1 MAQAYRKNKI
11 GRLSG
16 RGLLRSVR
24 EVAVIGLALVSLFV
38 ALALFTYHPADPGW
52 SQSVSGD
59 EVRNG
64 GGIVGAYIADVLL
77 SVFGWFGYLFPVVFA
92 FDGWRIFRTE
102 RDETLLG
109 RFLPAVR
116 ALGFAL
122 LFAGGC
128 ALAGLRLGDGAQLP
142 EQISGAGGILGAAQS
157 EFLLQ
162 AFGYPGS
169 VLLGL
174 AIFLIG
180 VTLYTGLSW
189 LWLLENTGRMT
200 LRLGAAGAAI
210 LDFSRRAIARK
221 REKKE
226 RETPLVQEREA
237 SAAERPPRI
246 DPASIDSLESAEPAG
261 AKRREPAMF
270 SPSAAPASAPE
281 APALSPETPE
291 SPSEAPASPSEA
303 PASLSEAPE
312 SPPEAPE
319 SPSAAPEPPPEIPE
333 PEPEAPALPSLSL
346 LDPPKPAA
354 GNYSPEALE
363 AMSRQV
369 EAKLMEFNI
378 EVKVV
383 AVNPGPVITRLELE
397 LAPGV
402 KGKQVSNLAV
412 DLARSLSVVSVRV
425 VDVIPGKS
433 VIGIEIPNEFRERVS
448 LGELLSSEAYEKMH
462 VSTALALGK
471 DISGQP
477 VVTDLSKMPHLL
489 MAGTTG
495 SGKSV
500 AINAIIMSLLYK
512 STARDIRLIMIDP
525 KIVELSA
532 YEGIPHLLAP
542 VVTDMKEAANAL
554 RWCLAEME
562 RRYRLM
568 AALGVKNLRSYNEK
582 VERAAAAGQPLLDPL
597 RQPSGAA
604 EAAPAPTLDKL
615 PAIVIIIDEL
625 ADLMMSVRK
634 PVEELIAR
642 LAQKARAA
650 NIHLILAT
658 QRPSVDVITGLIK
671 ANIPGRVAFRVSS
684 QYDSKTILDQGG
696 AESLLGQGDML
707 FLPPGASALERVHGA
722 FVDEHE
728 VGKVVEDIKSRGEPE
743 YLDEVVRGVEPG
755 AAPDALGLG
764 SVDDDE
770 DDKADP
776 LYDEAARLVTE
787 TRKTSISY
795 LQRRLK
801 IGYNRA
807 ANLVE
812 EMESAGLIGPLEANG
827 NREVLAAPPPPVD

>member
-16 RGLLRSVR
+16 RGLLRNAR
-24 EVAVIGLALVSLFV
+24 EVAVIILALVALFT
-38 ALALFTYHPADPGW
+38 ALALFTYDPDDPGW
-52 SQSVSGD
+52 SQSVSRD

-77 SVFGWFGYLFPVVFA
+77 SVFGWFSYLFPVVFA
-92 FDGWRIFRTE
+92 FDGWRIFRSE
-102 RDETLLG
+102 RDETLLS

-116 ALGFAL
+116 VLGFAL

-128 ALAGLRLGDGAQLP
+128 ALAGLSLEDGAPLL
-142 EQISGAGGILGAAQS
+142 EQTSGAGAGGILGAALS

-169 VLLGL
+169 ALLGL

-189 LWLLENTGRMT
+189 LWLLENTGRAA
-200 LRLGAAGAAI
+200 LRIGAAGAAVI
-210 LDFSRRAIARK
+210 GLSGRAITRR
-221 REKKE
+221 REEQEQETPPEQEWEGVAERTPHIGPGMDPLESDEPVEAE
-226 RETPLVQEREA
+226 REEPALFSPPEEAPEPPPEALEPPSEVPGSPPEA
-237 SAAERPPRI
+237 SELL
-246 DPASIDSLESAEPAG
+246 SE
-261 AKRREPAMF
+261 
-270 SPSAAPASAPE
+270 APE
-281 APALSPETPE
+281 PPL
-291 SPSEAPASPSEA
+291 EAPASPSK
-303 PASLSEAPE
+303 APE
-312 SPPEAPE
+312 PQPEAPVL
-319 SPSAAPEPPPEIPE
+319 
-333 PEPEAPALPSLSL
+333 PALSL

-354 GNYSPEALE
+354 GNYSREALE

-402 KGKQVSNLAV
+402 KGKQINNLAV

-433 VIGIEIPNEFRERVS
+433 VIGLEIPNEFRERVS
-448 LGELLSSEAYEKMH
+448 LGELLSSEAYEKMQ

-568 AALGVKNLRSYNEK
+568 AALGVKNLRGYNDK
-582 VERAAAAGQPLLDPL
+582 VEEAAAAGRPLPDPL
-597 RQPSGAA
+597 RQPHGEA
-604 EAAPAPTLDKL
+604 EATPAPALDKL

-728 VGKVVEDIKSRGEPE
+728 VRKVVEDIKSRGEPE
-743 YLDEVVRGVEPG
+743 YLDEVIQGAEPG
-755 AAPDALGLG
+755 AAPVVPGLEP
-764 SVDDDE
+764 DDD
-770 DDKADP
+770 DKTDP
-776 LYDEAARLVTE
+776 LYDEAARIVTE
-787 TRKTSISY
+787 TRKTSISH

-812 EMESAGLIGPLEANG
+812 EMESAGLVGPLEANG
-827 NREVLAAPPPPVD
+827 NREILAGPPPPVD

>member
-16 RGLLRSVR
+16 RGLLRNAR
-24 EVAVIGLALVSLFV
+24 EVAVIILALVALFT
-38 ALALFTYHPADPGW
+38 ALALFTYDPDDPGW
-52 SQSVSGD
+52 SQSVSRD

-77 SVFGWFGYLFPVVFA
+77 SVFGWFSYLFPVVFA
-92 FDGWRIFRTE
+92 FDGWRIFRSE
-102 RDETLLG
+102 RDDTLLS

-116 ALGFAL
+116 VLGFAL

-128 ALAGLRLGDGAQLP
+128 ALAGLRLEDGAPLL
-142 EQISGAGGILGAAQS
+142 EQTSGAGAGGILGAALS

-189 LWLLENTGRMT
+189 LWLLENTGRAA
-200 LRLGAAGAAI
+200 LSIGAAGAAVI
-210 LDFSRRAIARK
+210 GLSGRAITRK
-221 REKKE
+221 REE
-226 RETPLVQEREA
+226 QETPPEQEWEGV
-237 SAAERPPRI
+237 AERTPHIGPGM
-246 DPASIDSLESAEPAG
+246 DPLESDEPVEAEQGEPAL
-261 AKRREPAMF
+261 F
-270 SPSAAPASAPE
+270 SPP
-281 APALSPETPE
+281 
-291 SPSEAPASPSEA
+291 EAPASPPEEA
-303 PASLSEAPE
+303 IEP
-312 SPPEAPE
+312 PPEAPE
-319 SPSAAPEPPPEIPE
+319 PLPEAPEPPLEAPEPPPA
-333 PEPEAPALPSLSL
+333 APVLPALSL

-354 GNYSPEALE
+354 GNYSREALE

-402 KGKQVSNLAV
+402 KGKQINNLAV

-433 VIGIEIPNEFRERVS
+433 VIGLEIPNEFRERVS
-448 LGELLSSEAYEKMH
+448 LGELLSSEAYEKMQ

-532 YEGIPHLLAP
+532 FEGIPHLLAP

-568 AALGVKNLRSYNEK
+568 AALGVKNLRGYNDK
-582 VERAAAAGQPLLDPL
+582 VEEAAAAGQPLPDPL
-597 RQPSGAA
+597 RSPPGAE
-604 EAAPAPTLDKL
+604 EATPAPALDKL

-728 VGKVVEDIKSRGEPE
+728 VRKVVDDIKSRGEPE
-743 YLDEVVRGVEPG
+743 YLDEVIKGAEPG
-755 AAPDALGLG
+755 AEPVVPGLEP
-764 SVDDDE
+764 DDD
-770 DDKADP
+770 DKTDP
-776 LYDEAARLVTE
+776 LYDEAARIVTE
-787 TRKTSISY
+787 TRKTSISH

-812 EMESAGLIGPLEANG
+812 EMESAGLVGPLEANG
-827 NREVLAAPPPPVD
+827 NREILAGPPPPVD

>member
-1 MAQAYRKNKI
+1 MAQAYRKNRI

-16 RGLLRSVR
+16 RGLLRSAR
-24 EVAVIGLALVSLFV
+24 EVAVIILALVALFT
-38 ALALFTYHPADPGW
+38 ALALFTYDPADPGW

-77 SVFGWFGYLFPVVFA
+77 SVFGWFSYLFPVVFA
-92 FDGWRIFRTE
+92 FDGWRIFRSE
-102 RDETLLG
+102 RDETLLS

-116 ALGFAL
+116 VLGFAL

-128 ALAGLRLGDGAQLP
+128 ALAGLRLEDGAPLP
-142 EQISGAGGILGAAQS
+142 EQISGVGGILGAALS

-189 LWLLENTGRMT
+189 LWLLENTGRAALSM
-200 LRLGAAGAAI
+200 GAAGAAI
-210 LDFSRRAIARK
+210 VGFSGRAITRK
-221 REKKE
+221 REE
-226 RETPLVQEREA
+226 QEQETPPEQEWEGV
-237 SAAERPPRI
+237 AERTPHIGPGM
-246 DPASIDSLESAEPAG
+246 DPLESDEPVEAEQGEPAL
-261 AKRREPAMF
+261 F
-270 SPSAAPASAPE
+270 SPPEE
-281 APALSPETPE
+281 APALPEEVPEPLSEASEPPPETPE
-291 SPSEAPASPSEA
+291 PPPEVPA
-303 PASLSEAPE
+303 

-319 SPSAAPEPPPEIPE
+319 PPP
-333 PEPEAPALPSLSL
+333 APVLPALSL

-354 GNYSPEALE
+354 GNYSREALE

-369 EAKLMEFNI
+369 EAKLREFNI

-402 KGKQVSNLAV
+402 KGKQINNLAV

-433 VIGIEIPNEFRERVS
+433 VIGLEIPNEFRERVS
-448 LGELLSSEAYEKMH
+448 LGELLSSEAYEKMR

-568 AALGVKNLRSYNEK
+568 AALGVKNLRGYNDK
-582 VERAAAAGQPLLDPL
+582 VEVAAAAGQPLPDPL
-597 RQPSGAA
+597 RQPHGEA
-604 EAAPAPTLDKL
+604 EATPAPALDKL

-728 VGKVVEDIKSRGEPE
+728 VRKVVDDIKSRGEPE
-743 YLDEVVRGVEPG
+743 YLDEVIKGAEPG
-755 AAPDALGLG
+755 AAPVVPGLEP
-764 SVDDDE
+764 DDD
-770 DDKADP
+770 DKTDP
-776 LYDEAARLVTE
+776 LYDEAARIVTE
-787 TRKTSISY
+787 TRKTSISH

-812 EMESAGLIGPLEANG
+812 EMESAGLVGPLEANG
-827 NREVLAAPPPPVD
+827 NREILAGPPPPVD

>member
-1 MAQAYRKNKI
+1 MAQAYRKNRI

-16 RGLLRSVR
+16 RGLLRSAR
-24 EVAVIGLALVSLFV
+24 EVAVIILALVSLFI
-38 ALALFTYHPADPGW
+38 ALALFTYDPADPGW

-77 SVFGWFGYLFPVVFA
+77 SVFGWFSYLFPVVFA
-92 FDGWRIFRTE
+92 FDGWRIFRSE
-102 RDETLLG
+102 RDDTLLS

-116 ALGFAL
+116 VLGFAL

-128 ALAGLRLGDGAQLP
+128 ALAGLRLEDGVPLL
-142 EQISGAGGILGAAQS
+142 EQTSGAGAGGILGAALS

-174 AIFLIG
+174 ALFLIG

-189 LWLLENTGRMT
+189 LWLLESTGRIT
-200 LRLGAAGAAI
+200 LSIGAAGAAVI
-210 LDFSRRAIARK
+210 GLSGRAITRK
-221 REKKE
+221 REEQEQETPPEQEWEGVAERTPHIGPGMDPLESDEPVGAE
-226 RETPLVQEREA
+226 REEPALF
-237 SAAERPPRI
+237 SPPEEV
-246 DPASIDSLESAEPAG
+246 PASP
-261 AKRREPAMF
+261 
-270 SPSAAPASAPE
+270 PE
-281 APALSPETPE
+281 APEPPPETPE
-291 SPSEAPASPSEA
+291 
-303 PASLSEAPE
+303 SLSEAPE

-319 SPSAAPEPPPEIPE
+319 SPPEAPEPPPA
-333 PEPEAPALPSLSL
+333 APVLPALSL

-354 GNYSPEALE
+354 GNYSREALE

-402 KGKQVSNLAV
+402 KGKQINNLAV

-433 VIGIEIPNEFRERVS
+433 VIGLEIPNEFRERVS
-448 LGELLSSEAYEKMH
+448 LGELLSSEAYEKMR

-568 AALGVKNLRSYNEK
+568 AALGVKNLRGYNDK
-582 VERAAAAGQPLLDPL
+582 VEGAAAAGQPLPDPL
-597 RQPSGAA
+597 RSPHGA
-604 EAAPAPTLDKL
+604 EESTPAPALDKL

-728 VGKVVEDIKSRGEPE
+728 VRKVVDDIKSRGEPE
-743 YLDEVVRGVEPG
+743 YLDEVIKGAEPG
-755 AAPDALGLG
+755 AEPVVPGLEP
-764 SVDDDE
+764 DDD
-770 DDKADP
+770 DKTDP
-776 LYDEAARLVTE
+776 LYDEAARIVTE
-787 TRKTSISY
+787 TRKTSISH

-812 EMESAGLIGPLEANG
+812 EMESAGLVGPLEANG
-827 NREVLAAPPPPVD
+827 NREILAGPPPPVD

>member
-1 MAQAYRKNKI
+1 M
-11 GRLSG
+11 SG
-16 RGLLRSVR
+16 RALTRRR
-24 EVAVIGLALVSLFV
+24 E
-38 ALALFTYHPADPGW
+38 
-52 SQSVSGD
+52 
-59 EVRNG
+59 
-64 GGIVGAYIADVLL
+64 
-77 SVFGWFGYLFPVVFA
+77 
-92 FDGWRIFRTE
+92 
-102 RDETLLG
+102 
-109 RFLPAVR
+109 
-116 ALGFAL
+116 
-122 LFAGGC
+122 
-128 ALAGLRLGDGAQLP
+128 
-142 EQISGAGGILGAAQS
+142 
-157 EFLLQ
+157 
-162 AFGYPGS
+162 
-169 VLLGL
+169 
-174 AIFLIG
+174 
-180 VTLYTGLSW
+180 
-189 LWLLENTGRMT
+189 
-200 LRLGAAGAAI
+200 
-210 LDFSRRAIARK
+210 K
-221 REKKE
+221 REQE
-226 RETPLVQEREA
+226 APLEQEWDD
-237 SAAERPPRI
+237 AAERSPHIGPSI
-246 DPASIDSLESAEPAG
+246 DPLESAEPVEAE
-261 AKRREPAMF
+261 RWEPAMF
-270 SPSAAPASAPE
+270 SPPAAPA
-281 APALSPETPE
+281 
-291 SPSEAPASPSEA
+291 
-303 PASLSEAPE
+303 EAPE
-312 SPPEAPE
+312 LPPEASELPPE
-319 SPSAAPEPPPEIPE
+319 APEPPPEVPASPAEASELPPEEAPALPPEVPE
-333 PEPEAPALPSLSL
+333 PQPEPPPALPSLSL

-354 GNYSPEALE
+354 GNYSREALE

-383 AVNPGPVITRLELE
+383 AVTPGPVITRLELE
-397 LAPGV
+397 LAPGL

-412 DLARSLSVVSVRV
+412 DLARALSVVSVRV

-433 VIGIEIPNEFRERVS
+433 VIGLEIPNEFRERVS
-448 LGELLSSEAYEKMH
+448 LGELLSSEAYEKMQ

-568 AALGVKNLRSYNEK
+568 AALGVKNLKSYNEK
-582 VERAAAAGQPLLDPL
+582 VEGAAAAGQPLADPL
-597 RQPSGAA
+597 RQPQDGA
-604 EAAPAPTLDKL
+604 EATPAPTLDKL

-728 VGKVVEDIKSRGEPE
+728 VGKVVEDLKSRGEPE
-743 YLDEVVRGVEPG
+743 YREEILMGAESG
-755 AAPDALGLG
+755 AAPAVPGLEF
-764 SVDDDE
+764 VDDE

-776 LYDEAARLVTE
+776 LYDEAARIVTE
-787 TRKTSISY
+787 TRKASISY

-812 EMESAGLIGPLEANG
+812 EMETAGLIGPLEANG
-827 NREVLAAPPPPVD
+827 NREILAGPPPPVE

>member
-16 RGLLRSVR
+16 KGLLRSAR
-24 EVAVIGLALVSLFV
+24 EVAVIILALVALFI
-38 ALALFTYHPADPGW
+38 ALALFTYDPADPGW

-77 SVFGWFGYLFPVVFA
+77 SVFGWFSYLFPVVFA
-92 FDGWRIFRTE
+92 FDGWRIFRSE
-102 RDETLLG
+102 RDETLLS

-116 ALGFAL
+116 VLGFAL

-128 ALAGLRLGDGAQLP
+128 ALAGLSLEDGAPLL
-142 EQISGAGGILGAAQS
+142 EQTSGAGAGGILGAALS

-169 VLLGL
+169 ALLGL

-189 LWLLENTGRMT
+189 LWLLENTGRVA
-200 LRLGAAGAAI
+200 LSIGAAGAAI
-210 LDFSRRAIARK
+210 VGLSGRAITRK
-221 REKKE
+221 REE
-226 RETPLVQEREA
+226 QEQETPPEQEWEG
-237 SAAERPPRI
+237 AAERTPHIGPSV
-246 DPASIDSLESAEPAG
+246 DPLESDEPVEAEREEPAL
-261 AKRREPAMF
+261 F
-270 SPSAAPASAPE
+270 SPPEEAPE
-281 APALSPETPE
+281 PPPET
-291 SPSEAPASPSEA
+291 PASPSEA
-303 PASLSEAPE
+303 PEP
-312 SPPEAPE
+312 PPEAPE
-319 SPSAAPEPPPEIPE
+319 PPLEAPGPPPE
-333 PEPEAPALPSLSL
+333 APVLPALSL

-354 GNYSPEALE
+354 GNYSREALE

-402 KGKQVSNLAV
+402 KGKQINNLAV

-433 VIGIEIPNEFRERVS
+433 VIGLEIPNEFRERVS
-448 LGELLSSEAYEKMH
+448 LGELLSSEAYEKMQ

-568 AALGVKNLRSYNEK
+568 AALGVKNLRGYNDK
-582 VERAAAAGQPLLDPL
+582 VEEAAAAGQPLPDPL
-597 RQPSGAA
+597 RSPHGEA
-604 EAAPAPTLDKL
+604 ESAPAPALDKL

-728 VGKVVEDIKSRGEPE
+728 VRKVVDDIKSRGEPE
-743 YLDEVVRGVEPG
+743 YLDEVIQGAEPG
-755 AAPDALGLG
+755 AEPVVPGLEP
-764 SVDDDE
+764 DDD
-770 DDKADP
+770 DKTDP
-776 LYDEAARLVTE
+776 LYDEAARIVTE
-787 TRKTSISY
+787 TRKTSISH

-812 EMESAGLIGPLEANG
+812 EMESAGLVGPLEANG
-827 NREVLAAPPPPVD
+827 NREILAGPPPPVD

>member
-1 MAQAYRKNKI
+1 M
-11 GRLSG
+11 
-16 RGLLRSVR
+16 
-24 EVAVIGLALVSLFV
+24 
-38 ALALFTYHPADPGW
+38 
-52 SQSVSGD
+52 
-59 EVRNG
+59 
-64 GGIVGAYIADVLL
+64 
-77 SVFGWFGYLFPVVFA
+77 
-92 FDGWRIFRTE
+92 
-102 RDETLLG
+102 
-109 RFLPAVR
+109 
-116 ALGFAL
+116 
-122 LFAGGC
+122 
-128 ALAGLRLGDGAQLP
+128 
-142 EQISGAGGILGAAQS
+142 
-157 EFLLQ
+157 
-162 AFGYPGS
+162 
-169 VLLGL
+169 
-174 AIFLIG
+174 
-180 VTLYTGLSW
+180 
-189 LWLLENTGRMT
+189 
-200 LRLGAAGAAI
+200 
-210 LDFSRRAIARK
+210 
-221 REKKE
+221 
-226 RETPLVQEREA
+226 
-237 SAAERPPRI
+237 
-246 DPASIDSLESAEPAG
+246 
-261 AKRREPAMF
+261 
-270 SPSAAPASAPE
+270 
-281 APALSPETPE
+281 
-291 SPSEAPASPSEA
+291 
-303 PASLSEAPE
+303 
-312 SPPEAPE
+312 
-319 SPSAAPEPPPEIPE
+319 
-333 PEPEAPALPSLSL
+333 
-346 LDPPKPAA
+346 
-354 GNYSPEALE
+354 
-363 AMSRQV
+363 
-369 EAKLMEFNI
+369 
-378 EVKVV
+378 
-383 AVNPGPVITRLELE
+383 ITRLELE

-402 KGKQVSNLAV
+402 KGKQINNLAV

-433 VIGIEIPNEFRERVS
+433 VIGLEIPNEFRERVS
-448 LGELLSSEAYEKMH
+448 LGELLSSEAYEKMQ

-568 AALGVKNLRSYNEK
+568 AALGVKNLRGYNDK
-582 VERAAAAGQPLLDPL
+582 VEEAAAAGQPLPDPL
-597 RQPSGAA
+597 RSPHGAE
-604 EAAPAPTLDKL
+604 EATPAPALDKL

-728 VGKVVEDIKSRGEPE
+728 VRKVVEDIKSRGEPE
-743 YLDEVVRGVEPG
+743 YLDEVIKGAEPG
-755 AAPDALGLG
+755 AAPVVPGLEP
-764 SVDDDE
+764 DDD
-770 DDKADP
+770 DKTDP
-776 LYDEAARLVTE
+776 LYDEAARIVTE
-787 TRKTSISY
+787 TRKTSISH

-812 EMESAGLIGPLEANG
+812 EMESAGLVGPLEANG
-827 NREVLAAPPPPVD
+827 NREILAGPPPPVD

>member
-16 RGLLRSVR
+16 RGLLRSAR
-24 EVAVIGLALVSLFV
+24 EVAVIILALVALFT
-38 ALALFTYHPADPGW
+38 ALALFTYHPDDPGW

-77 SVFGWFGYLFPVVFA
+77 SVFGWFSYLFPVVFA
-92 FDGWRIFRTE
+92 FDGWRIFRSE

-116 ALGFAL
+116 VLGFAL

-128 ALAGLRLGDGAQLP
+128 ALAGLRLGDGASLP
-142 EQISGAGGILGAAQS
+142 EQISGVGGILGAALS
-157 EFLLQ
+157 EFLSQ

-189 LWLLENTGRMT
+189 LWLLENTGRIALNM
-200 LRLGAAGAAI
+200 GAAGAAI
-210 LDFSRRAIARK
+210 IGLSGRAVTRR
-221 REKKE
+221 REE
-226 RETPLVQEREA
+226 QEQEPPLEQEWED
-237 SAAERPPRI
+237 AAERTPHIGPDI
-246 DPASIDSLESAEPAG
+246 DPLEGDEPVEAERVEPAL
-261 AKRREPAMF
+261 F
-270 SPSAAPASAPE
+270 SSPDAPASPPEEAPVPPSEVPESLPE
-281 APALSPETPE
+281 APASSP
-291 SPSEAPASPSEA
+291 EA
-303 PASLSEAPE
+303 PASL
-312 SPPEAPE
+312 PEAPE
-319 SPSAAPEPPPEIPE
+319 PSPDAPASPLEAPEPP
-333 PEPEAPALPSLSL
+333 PEAPALPSLSL

-354 GNYSPEALE
+354 GNYSREALE

-402 KGKQVSNLAV
+402 KGKQINNLAV

-433 VIGIEIPNEFRERVS
+433 VIGLEIPNEFRERVS
-448 LGELLSSEAYEKMH
+448 LGELLNSEAYEKMQ

-568 AALGVKNLRSYNEK
+568 AALGVKNLKSYNEK
-582 VERAAAAGQPLLDPL
+582 VDAAAAAGQPLPDPL
-597 RQPSGAA
+597 LSPNGA
-604 EAAPAPTLDKL
+604 EESAPAPALDKL

-728 VGKVVEDIKSRGEPE
+728 VRKVVEDIKSRGEPE
-743 YLDEVVRGVEPG
+743 YLDEVIKGVEPG
-755 AAPDALGLG
+755 AAPTVPGLEPE
-764 SVDDDE
+764 DDDQ
-770 DDKADP
+770 ADP
-776 LYDEAARLVTE
+776 LYDEAARIVTE
-787 TRKTSISY
+787 TRKTSISH

-812 EMESAGLIGPLEANG
+812 EMESAGLVGPLEANG
-827 NREVLAAPPPPVD
+827 NREILAGPPPPVD

>member
-24 EVAVIGLALVSLFV
+24 EAAVISLALVALFM
-38 ALALFTYHPADPGW
+38 ALALFTYDPADPGW

-92 FDGWRIFRTE
+92 FDGWRIFRSE
-102 RDETLLG
+102 RDETLLS

-116 ALGFAL
+116 VLGFAL

-128 ALAGLRLGDGAQLP
+128 ALAELRWGDRAQLP

-189 LWLLENTGRMT
+189 LWLLENTGRMS
-200 LRLGAAGAAI
+200 LSMGAAGAAVI
-210 LDFSRRAIARK
+210 GLSGRALTRRREK
-221 REKKE
+221 REQ
-226 RETPLVQEREA
+226 ETPLEQEWDD
-237 SAAERPPRI
+237 AAERSPHIGTSI
-246 DPASIDSLESAEPAG
+246 DPLESAEPVEAERG
-261 AKRREPAMF
+261 EPTMF
-270 SPSAAPASAPE
+270 SPPAAPASEPE
-281 APALSPETPE
+281 ETPALSPEV
-291 SPSEAPASPSEA
+291 SD
-303 PASLSEAPE
+303 L
-312 SPPEAPE
+312 PPEEALASVPE
-319 SPSAAPEPPPEIPE
+319 EPPEPPPEEALVSPPEVPE
-333 PEPEAPALPSLSL
+333 PQPEPPPALPSLSL

-354 GNYSPEALE
+354 GNYSREALE

-383 AVNPGPVITRLELE
+383 AVTPGPVITRLELE
-397 LAPGV
+397 LAPGL

-412 DLARSLSVVSVRV
+412 DLARALSVVSVRV

-433 VIGIEIPNEFRERVS
+433 VIGLEIPNEFRERVS
-448 LGELLSSEAYEKMH
+448 LGELLSSEAYEKMQ

-568 AALGVKNLRSYNEK
+568 AALGVKNLKSYNEK
-582 VERAAAAGQPLLDPL
+582 VEGAAAAGQPLADPL
-597 RQPSGAA
+597 RQPHDGA
-604 EAAPAPTLDKL
+604 EATPAPTLDKL

-728 VGKVVEDIKSRGEPE
+728 VGKVVEDLKSRGEPE
-743 YLDEVVRGVEPG
+743 YREEILMGAESG
-755 AAPDALGLG
+755 AAPAVPGLEF
-764 SVDDDE
+764 VDDE

-776 LYDEAARLVTE
+776 LYDEAARIVTE
-787 TRKTSISY
+787 TRKASISY

-827 NREVLAAPPPPVD
+827 NREILAGPPPPVE

>member
-24 EVAVIGLALVSLFV
+24 EVAVISLALVALFM
-38 ALALFTYHPADPGW
+38 ALALFTYDPADPGW

-92 FDGWRIFRTE
+92 FDGWRIFRSE
-102 RDETLLG
+102 RDETLLS

-116 ALGFAL
+116 VLGFAL
-122 LFAGGC
+122 LFVGGC
-128 ALAGLRLGDGAQLP
+128 ALAELRWGDSAQLP

-189 LWLLENTGRMT
+189 LWLLENTGRMS
-200 LRLGAAGAAI
+200 LSMGAASAAVI
-210 LDFSRRAIARK
+210 GLSGRALTRRREK
-221 REKKE
+221 REQ
-226 RETPLVQEREA
+226 ETPLEQEWDA
-237 SAAERPPRI
+237 AAERSPHIGPSI
-246 DPASIDSLESAEPAG
+246 DPLESAEPVEAERG
-261 AKRREPAMF
+261 EPAMF
-270 SPSAAPASAPE
+270 SAPAAPESESEE
-281 APALSPETPE
+281 APALPPEAPEPSPEV
-291 SPSEAPASPSEA
+291 PASVPEE
-303 PASLSEAPE
+303 PPE
-312 SPPEAPE
+312 SPPEAPVLPPE
-319 SPSAAPEPPPEIPE
+319 VPEPQPEPP
-333 PEPEAPALPSLSL
+333 PALPSLSL

-354 GNYSPEALE
+354 GNYSREALE

-383 AVNPGPVITRLELE
+383 AVTPGPVITRLELE
-397 LAPGV
+397 LAPGL

-412 DLARSLSVVSVRV
+412 DLARALSVVSVRV

-433 VIGIEIPNEFRERVS
+433 VIGLEIPNEFRERVS
-448 LGELLSSEAYEKMH
+448 LGELLSSEAYEKMQ

-568 AALGVKNLRSYNEK
+568 AALGVKNLKSYNEK
-582 VERAAAAGQPLLDPL
+582 VEGAAAAGQPLADPL
-597 RQPSGAA
+597 RQPQDGA
-604 EAAPAPTLDKL
+604 EATPAPTLDKL

-728 VGKVVEDIKSRGEPE
+728 VGKVVEDLKSRGEPE
-743 YLDEVVRGVEPG
+743 YREEILMGAEPG
-755 AAPDALGLG
+755 AAPAVPGLEF
-764 SVDDDE
+764 VDDE

-776 LYDEAARLVTE
+776 LYDEAARIVTE
-787 TRKTSISY
+787 TRKASISY

-827 NREVLAAPPPPVD
+827 NREILAGPPPPVE

>member
-16 RGLLRSVR
+16 RGLLRNGR
-24 EVAVIGLALVSLFV
+24 EVAVIILALVALFT
-38 ALALFTYHPADPGW
+38 ALALFTYDPADPGW
-52 SQSVSGD
+52 SQSVSRD

-77 SVFGWFGYLFPVVFA
+77 SVFGLFSYLFPVVFA
-92 FDGWRIFRTE
+92 LDGWRIFRSE

-116 ALGFAL
+116 VLGFAL

-128 ALAGLRLGDGAQLP
+128 ALAGLRLGDGASLP
-142 EQISGAGGILGAAQS
+142 EQISGVGGILGAALS

-189 LWLLENTGRMT
+189 LWLLENTGRIALSM
-200 LRLGAAGAAI
+200 GAAGAAVI
-210 LDFSRRAIARK
+210 GLSGRAVTRK
-221 REKKE
+221 REE
-226 RETPLVQEREA
+226 QEQEQEQEPPLEQEWEG
-237 SAAERPPRI
+237 AAERTPHIGPSI
-246 DPASIDSLESAEPAG
+246 DPLESDEPVEAERVEPAL
-261 AKRREPAMF
+261 F
-270 SPSAAPASAPE
+270 SPPE
-281 APALSPETPE
+281 APAAPPEEALVSPPE
-291 SPSEAPASPSEA
+291 EAPVSPSEVPEPPPEAPEPSPEA
-303 PASLSEAPE
+303 PA

-319 SPSAAPEPPPEIPE
+319 PP
-333 PEPEAPALPSLSL
+333 PEAPALPSLSL

-354 GNYSPEALE
+354 GNYSREALE

-402 KGKQVSNLAV
+402 KGKQINNLAV
-412 DLARSLSVVSVRV
+412 DLARALSVVSVRV

-433 VIGIEIPNEFRERVS
+433 VIGLEIPNEFRERVS
-448 LGELLSSEAYEKMH
+448 LGELLNSDAYEKMQ

-568 AALGVKNLRSYNEK
+568 AALGVKNLKGYNEK
-582 VERAAAAGQPLLDPL
+582 VDAAAAAGQPLPDPL
-597 RQPSGAA
+597 LSPNGA
-604 EAAPAPTLDKL
+604 EESTPAPALDKL

-728 VGKVVEDIKSRGEPE
+728 VRKVVEDIKSRGEPE
-743 YLDEVVRGVEPG
+743 YLDEVIKGGEPG
-755 AAPDALGLG
+755 AAPTVPGLEPE
-764 SVDDDE
+764 DDDQ
-770 DDKADP
+770 ADP
-776 LYDEAARLVTE
+776 LYDEAARIVTE
-787 TRKTSISY
+787 TRKTSISH

-812 EMESAGLIGPLEANG
+812 EMESAGLVGPLEANG
-827 NREVLAAPPPPVD
+827 NREILAGPPPPVD

>member
-24 EVAVIGLALVSLFV
+24 EVAVIGLALVALFM
-38 ALALFTYHPADPGW
+38 ALALFTYHEADPGW

-92 FDGWRIFRTE
+92 FDGWRIFRSE
-102 RDETLLG
+102 RDETLLS

-116 ALGFAL
+116 VLGFAL
-122 LFAGGC
+122 MFAGGC
-128 ALAGLRLGDGAQLP
+128 ALAELRLGDGAQLP

-162 AFGYPGS
+162 AFGHPGS

-189 LWLLENTGRMT
+189 LWLLENTGRMS
-200 LRLGAAGAAI
+200 LSMGAAGAAI
-210 LDFSRRAIARK
+210 IGLSGRAITRR
-221 REKKE
+221 REKQE
-226 RETPLVQEREA
+226 QAQEAPLEQEWD
-237 SAAERPPRI
+237 SAAERSPHIGPSI
-246 DPASIDSLESAEPAG
+246 DPLESAEPVEVA
-261 AKRREPAMF
+261 RREPAMF
-270 SPSAAPASAPE
+270 SAPE
-281 APALSPETPE
+281 APASEPEPE
-291 SPSEAPASPSEA
+291 EAPA
-303 PASLSEAPE
+303 L
-312 SPPEAPE
+312 PPEAPE
-319 SPSAAPEPPPEIPE
+319 SLSEAPVSLSEVPETPSEAPEPPLAVPE
-333 PEPEAPALPSLSL
+333 PQPEPPPALPSLSL

-354 GNYSPEALE
+354 GNYSREALE

-383 AVNPGPVITRLELE
+383 AVTPGPVITRLELE
-397 LAPGV
+397 LAPGL

-433 VIGIEIPNEFRERVS
+433 VIGLEIPNEFRERVS
-448 LGELLSSEAYEKMH
+448 LGELLSSEAYEKMQ

-568 AALGVKNLRSYNEK
+568 AALGVKNLKSYNEK
-582 VERAAAAGQPLLDPL
+582 VEGAAAAGQPLADPL
-597 RQPSGAA
+597 RQPQNGA
-604 EAAPAPTLDKL
+604 ESTPAPTLDKL

-728 VGKVVEDIKSRGEPE
+728 VGKVVEDLKSRGEPE
-743 YLDEVVRGVEPG
+743 YLEEILMGAESG
-755 AAPDALGLG
+755 AAPAVPGLEF
-764 SVDDDE
+764 VDDE

-776 LYDEAARLVTE
+776 LYDEAARIVTE
-787 TRKTSISY
+787 TRKASISY

-827 NREVLAAPPPPVD
+827 NREILAGPPPPVE

>member
-16 RGLLRSVR
+16 RGLLRNAR
-24 EVAVIGLALVSLFV
+24 EVAVIILALVALFT
-38 ALALFTYHPADPGW
+38 ALALFTYDPDDPGW
-52 SQSVSGD
+52 SQSVSRD

-77 SVFGWFGYLFPVVFA
+77 SVFGWFSYLFPVVFA
-92 FDGWRIFRTE
+92 FDGWRIFRSE
-102 RDETLLG
+102 RDDTLLS

-116 ALGFAL
+116 VLGFAL

-128 ALAGLRLGDGAQLP
+128 ALAGLRLEDGASLL
-142 EQISGAGGILGAAQS
+142 EQTSGAGAGGILGAALS

-189 LWLLENTGRMT
+189 LWLLESTGRVA
-200 LRLGAAGAAI
+200 LSIVAAGAAVI
-210 LDFSRRAIARK
+210 GFSGRAITRK
-221 REKKE
+221 REKQE
-226 RETPLVQEREA
+226 QEPPLEQEWEG
-237 SAAERPPRI
+237 AAERTPHIGPSV
-246 DPASIDSLESAEPAG
+246 DPLESDELVEAEREEPAL
-261 AKRREPAMF
+261 F
-270 SPSAAPASAPE
+270 SPP
-281 APALSPETPE
+281 
-291 SPSEAPASPSEA
+291 EAPASPPEA
-303 PASLSEAPE
+303 PEPPSEVPESLSEVPVSPPEAPE
-312 SPPEAPE
+312 SPPEAPA
-319 SPSAAPEPPPEIPE
+319 SPPEAPEPPP
-333 PEPEAPALPSLSL
+333 APVLPALSL

-354 GNYSPEALE
+354 GNYSREALE

-369 EAKLMEFNI
+369 EAKLREFNI

-402 KGKQVSNLAV
+402 KGKQINNLAV

-433 VIGIEIPNEFRERVS
+433 VIGLEIPNEFRERVS
-448 LGELLSSEAYEKMH
+448 LGELLSSEAYEKMQ

-568 AALGVKNLRSYNEK
+568 AALGVKNLRGYNDK
-582 VERAAAAGQPLLDPL
+582 VEEAAAAGQPLPDPL
-597 RQPSGAA
+597 RQPHGAE
-604 EAAPAPTLDKL
+604 EATPAPALDKL

-728 VGKVVEDIKSRGEPE
+728 VRKVVEDIKSRGEPE
-743 YLDEVVRGVEPG
+743 YLDEVIQGVEPG
-755 AAPDALGLG
+755 AAPVVPGLEP
-764 SVDDDE
+764 DDD
-770 DDKADP
+770 DKTDP
-776 LYDEAARLVTE
+776 LYDEAARIVTE
-787 TRKTSISY
+787 TRKTSISH

-812 EMESAGLIGPLEANG
+812 EMESAGLVGPLEANG
-827 NREVLAAPPPPVD
+827 NREILAGPLPPVD

>member
-24 EVAVIGLALVSLFV
+24 EVAVISLALVALFM
-38 ALALFTYHPADPGW
+38 ALALFTYDPADPGW

-92 FDGWRIFRTE
+92 FDGWRIFRSE
-102 RDETLLG
+102 RDETLLS

-116 ALGFAL
+116 VLGFAL

-128 ALAGLRLGDGAQLP
+128 ALAELRWGDSAQLP

-189 LWLLENTGRMT
+189 LWLLENTGRMS
-200 LRLGAAGAAI
+200 LSLGAASAAVI
-210 LDFSRRAIARK
+210 GLSGRALTRRREK
-221 REKKE
+221 REQE
-226 RETPLVQEREA
+226 QETPLEQEWDD
-237 SAAERPPRI
+237 AAERSPHIGPSI
-246 DPASIDSLESAEPAG
+246 DPLESAAPVEAERGEPAI
-261 AKRREPAMF
+261 F
-270 SPSAAPASAPE
+270 SPPVAPALEPEE
-281 APALSPETPE
+281 APAL
-291 SPSEAPASPSEA
+291 
-303 PASLSEAPE
+303 
-312 SPPEAPE
+312 PPEAPE
-319 SPSAAPEPPPEIPE
+319 SLEEATVSPSEAPELPPEAPEPPPEVPE
-333 PEPEAPALPSLSL
+333 PQPEPPPALPSLSL

-354 GNYSPEALE
+354 GNYSREALE

-383 AVNPGPVITRLELE
+383 AVTPGPVITRLELE
-397 LAPGV
+397 LAPGL

-412 DLARSLSVVSVRV
+412 DLARALSVVSVRV

-433 VIGIEIPNEFRERVS
+433 VIGLEIPNEFRERVS
-448 LGELLSSEAYEKMH
+448 LGELLSSEAYEKMQ

-568 AALGVKNLRSYNEK
+568 AALGVKNLKSYNEK
-582 VERAAAAGQPLLDPL
+582 VEGAAAAGQPLADPL
-597 RQPSGAA
+597 RQPHDGA
-604 EAAPAPTLDKL
+604 EATPAPTLDKL

-728 VGKVVEDIKSRGEPE
+728 VGKVVEDLKSRGEPE
-743 YLDEVVRGVEPG
+743 YREEILMGAEPG
-755 AAPDALGLG
+755 AAPAVPGLEF
-764 SVDDDE
+764 VDDDK

-776 LYDEAARLVTE
+776 LYDEAARIVTE
-787 TRKTSISY
+787 TRKASISY

-827 NREVLAAPPPPVD
+827 NREILAGPPPPVE

>member
-16 RGLLRSVR
+16 RGLLRSAR
-24 EVAVIGLALVSLFV
+24 EVAVIILALVALFT
-38 ALALFTYHPADPGW
+38 ALALFTYHPDDPGW

-77 SVFGWFGYLFPVVFA
+77 SVFGWFSYLFPVVFA
-92 FDGWRIFRTE
+92 FDGWRIFRSE

-116 ALGFAL
+116 VLGFAL

-128 ALAGLRLGDGAQLP
+128 ALAGLRLGDGASLP
-142 EQISGAGGILGAAQS
+142 EQISGVGGILGAALS

-189 LWLLENTGRMT
+189 LWLLENTGRIALNM
-200 LRLGAAGAAI
+200 GAAGAAI
-210 LDFSRRAIARK
+210 IGLSGRAVTRR
-221 REKKE
+221 REE
-226 RETPLVQEREA
+226 QEQETPLEQEWEG
-237 SAAERPPRI
+237 AAERMPHIGPDI
-246 DPASIDSLESAEPAG
+246 DPLESDEPVEAERVEPAL
-261 AKRREPAMF
+261 F
-270 SPSAAPASAPE
+270 SPPE
-281 APALSPETPE
+281 APAPPPEEAPEPPEEEVVVLVSPPE
-291 SPSEAPASPSEA
+291 EAPASPSEA
-303 PASLSEAPE
+303 PEPPLEVPASPLE
-312 SPPEAPE
+312 
-319 SPSAAPEPPPEIPE
+319 APEPP
-333 PEPEAPALPSLSL
+333 PEAPALPSLSL

-354 GNYSPEALE
+354 GNYSREALE

-402 KGKQVSNLAV
+402 KGKQINNLAV

-433 VIGIEIPNEFRERVS
+433 VIGLEIPNEFRERVS
-448 LGELLSSEAYEKMH
+448 LGELLNSEAYEKMQ

-568 AALGVKNLRSYNEK
+568 AALGVKNLKSYNEK
-582 VERAAAAGQPLLDPL
+582 VDAAAAAGQPLPDPL
-597 RQPSGAA
+597 LSPNGAEESA
-604 EAAPAPTLDKL
+604 SAPALDKL

-728 VGKVVEDIKSRGEPE
+728 VRKVVEDIKSRGEPE
-743 YLDEVVRGVEPG
+743 YLDEVIKGVEPG
-755 AAPDALGLG
+755 AAPTVPGLEPE
-764 SVDDDE
+764 DDDQ
-770 DDKADP
+770 ADP
-776 LYDEAARLVTE
+776 LYDEAARIVTE
-787 TRKTSISY
+787 TRKTSISH

-812 EMESAGLIGPLEANG
+812 EMESAGLVGPLEANG
-827 NREVLAAPPPPVD
+827 NREILASPPPPVD

>member
-16 RGLLRSVR
+16 RGLLRNAR
-24 EVAVIGLALVSLFV
+24 EVAVIILALVALFT
-38 ALALFTYHPADPGW
+38 ALALFTYDPDDPGW
-52 SQSVSGD
+52 SQSVSRD

-77 SVFGWFGYLFPVVFA
+77 SVFGWFSYLFPVVFA
-92 FDGWRIFRTE
+92 FDGWRIFRSE
-102 RDETLLG
+102 RDETLLS

-116 ALGFAL
+116 VLGFAL

-128 ALAGLRLGDGAQLP
+128 ALAGLSLEDGAALP
-142 EQISGAGGILGAAQS
+142 EQISGVGGILGAALS
-157 EFLLQ
+157 EFLLR

-189 LWLLENTGRMT
+189 LWLLENTGRAALSM
-200 LRLGAAGAAI
+200 GAAGAAVI
-210 LDFSRRAIARK
+210 GFSGRAITRK
-221 REKKE
+221 REE
-226 RETPLVQEREA
+226 QEQEPPLEQEWEGVAEQTPHIGPSMDPLESDEPVE
-237 SAAERPPRI
+237 AERG
-246 DPASIDSLESAEPAG
+246 EPAL
-261 AKRREPAMF
+261 F
-270 SPSAAPASAPE
+270 SPP
-281 APALSPETPE
+281 
-291 SPSEAPASPSEA
+291 EAPASPPEEA
-303 PASLSEAPE
+303 IEPPPAAPE
-312 SPPEAPE
+312 SPPEAPV
-319 SPSAAPEPPPEIPE
+319 SPSEAPVPPLEAPEPPPAPVLPPEAPEPPPE
-333 PEPEAPALPSLSL
+333 APVLPALSL

-354 GNYSPEALE
+354 GNYSREALE

-369 EAKLMEFNI
+369 EAKLREFNI

-402 KGKQVSNLAV
+402 KGKQINNLAV

-433 VIGIEIPNEFRERVS
+433 VIGLEIPNEFRERVS
-448 LGELLSSEAYEKMH
+448 LGELLSSEAYEKMQ

-532 YEGIPHLLAP
+532 FEGIPHLLAP

-568 AALGVKNLRSYNEK
+568 AALGVKNLRGYNDK
-582 VERAAAAGQPLLDPL
+582 VEEAAAAGQPLPDPL
-597 RQPSGAA
+597 RQPPGAE
-604 EAAPAPTLDKL
+604 EATPAPALDKL

-728 VGKVVEDIKSRGEPE
+728 VRKVVDDIKSRGEPE
-743 YLDEVVRGVEPG
+743 YLDEVIKGAEPG
-755 AAPDALGLG
+755 AEPAVPGLEP
-764 SVDDDE
+764 DDD
-770 DDKADP
+770 DKTDP
-776 LYDEAARLVTE
+776 LYDEAARIVTE
-787 TRKTSISY
+787 TRKTSISH

-812 EMESAGLIGPLEANG
+812 EMESAGLVGPLEANG
-827 NREVLAAPPPPVD
+827 NREILAGPPPPVD

>member
-16 RGLLRSVR
+16 RGLLRNAR
-24 EVAVIGLALVSLFV
+24 EVAVIILALVALFT
-38 ALALFTYHPADPGW
+38 ALALFTYDPDDPGW
-52 SQSVSGD
+52 SQSVSRD

-77 SVFGWFGYLFPVVFA
+77 SVFGWFSYLFPVVFA
-92 FDGWRIFRTE
+92 FDGWRIFRSE
-102 RDETLLG
+102 RDDTLLS

-116 ALGFAL
+116 VLGFAL

-128 ALAGLRLGDGAQLP
+128 ALAGLRLEDGAPLL
-142 EQISGAGGILGAAQS
+142 EQTSGAGAGGILGAALS

-189 LWLLENTGRMT
+189 LWLLESTGRVA
-200 LRLGAAGAAI
+200 LSIVAAGAAVI
-210 LDFSRRAIARK
+210 GLSGRAITRK
-221 REKKE
+221 REE
-226 RETPLVQEREA
+226 QEQETPLEQEWEGVAERTPHIGSSVDPLESDEPVEAERE
-237 SAAERPPRI
+237 
-246 DPASIDSLESAEPAG
+246 EPAL
-261 AKRREPAMF
+261 F
-270 SPSAAPASAPE
+270 SSPE
-281 APALSPETPE
+281 APESLLEAPEPQPE
-291 SPSEAPASPSEA
+291 APEPPPEAPASPSEA
-303 PASLSEAPE
+303 PAL
-312 SPPEAPE
+312 PPEAPE
-319 SPSAAPEPPPEIPE
+319 PPPAAPVL
-333 PEPEAPALPSLSL
+333 PALSL

-354 GNYSPEALE
+354 GNYSREALE

-402 KGKQVSNLAV
+402 KGKQINNLAV

-433 VIGIEIPNEFRERVS
+433 VIGLEIPNEFRERVS
-448 LGELLSSEAYEKMH
+448 LGELLSSEAYEKMR

-532 YEGIPHLLAP
+532 FEGIPHLLAP

-568 AALGVKNLRSYNEK
+568 AALGVKNLRGYNDK
-582 VERAAAAGQPLLDPL
+582 VEEAAAAGRPLPDPL
-597 RQPSGAA
+597 RSPHGAE
-604 EAAPAPTLDKL
+604 EATPAPALDKL

-728 VGKVVEDIKSRGEPE
+728 VRKVVEDIKSRGEPE
-743 YLDEVVRGVEPG
+743 YLDEVIQGVEPG
-755 AAPDALGLG
+755 AEPTVPGLEP
-764 SVDDDE
+764 DDD
-770 DDKADP
+770 DKTDP
-776 LYDEAARLVTE
+776 LYDEAARIVTE
-787 TRKTSISY
+787 TRKTSISH

-812 EMESAGLIGPLEANG
+812 EMESAGLVGPLEANG
-827 NREVLAAPPPPVD
+827 NREILAGPPPPVD

>member
-16 RGLLRSVR
+16 RGLLRNAR
-24 EVAVIGLALVSLFV
+24 EVAVIILALVALFT
-38 ALALFTYHPADPGW
+38 ALALFTYDPDDPGW
-52 SQSVSGD
+52 SQSVSRD

-77 SVFGWFGYLFPVVFA
+77 SVFGWFSYLFPVVFA
-92 FDGWRIFRTE
+92 FDGWRIFRSE
-102 RDETLLG
+102 RDDTLLS
-109 RFLPAVR
+109 RFLPAIRV
-116 ALGFAL
+116 LGFAL

-128 ALAGLRLGDGAQLP
+128 ALAGLRLEDGAPLL
-142 EQISGAGGILGAAQS
+142 EQTSGAGAGGILGAALS

-189 LWLLENTGRMT
+189 LWLLESTGRAA
-200 LRLGAAGAAI
+200 LGIVAAGAAVI
-210 LDFSRRAIARK
+210 GFSGRAITRK
-221 REKKE
+221 REE
-226 RETPLVQEREA
+226 QEQETLPEQEWEGVAEQTPHIGPGMDPLESDEPVE
-237 SAAERPPRI
+237 AERG
-246 DPASIDSLESAEPAG
+246 EPAL
-261 AKRREPAMF
+261 F
-270 SPSAAPASAPE
+270 SPP
-281 APALSPETPE
+281 
-291 SPSEAPASPSEA
+291 EAPASPSEA
-303 PASLSEAPE
+303 EAPESLPEAPE
-312 SPPEAPE
+312 SPPEAPV
-319 SPSAAPEPPPEIPE
+319 SPPEAPVSPPEAPEPPLEAPEPPP
-333 PEPEAPALPSLSL
+333 APVLPALSL

-354 GNYSPEALE
+354 GNYSREALE

-369 EAKLMEFNI
+369 EAKLREFNI

-402 KGKQVSNLAV
+402 KGKQINNLAV

-433 VIGIEIPNEFRERVS
+433 VIGLEIPNEFRERVS
-448 LGELLSSEAYEKMH
+448 LGELLSSEAYEKMQ

-532 YEGIPHLLAP
+532 FEGIPHLLAP

-568 AALGVKNLRSYNEK
+568 AALGVKNLKGYNDK
-582 VERAAAAGQPLLDPL
+582 VEEAAAAGQPLPDPL
-597 RQPSGAA
+597 RSPHGAE
-604 EAAPAPTLDKL
+604 EATPAPALDKL

-728 VGKVVEDIKSRGEPE
+728 VRKVVDDIKSRGEPE
-743 YLDEVVRGVEPG
+743 YLDEVIKGAEPG
-755 AAPDALGLG
+755 AEPVVPGLEP
-764 SVDDDE
+764 DDD
-770 DDKADP
+770 DKTDP
-776 LYDEAARLVTE
+776 LYDEAARIVTE
-787 TRKTSISY
+787 TRKTSISH

-812 EMESAGLIGPLEANG
+812 EMESAGLVGPLEANG
-827 NREVLAAPPPPVD
+827 NREILAGPPPPVD

>member
-16 RGLLRSVR
+16 RGLLRNAR
-24 EVAVIGLALVSLFV
+24 EVAVIILALVALFT
-38 ALALFTYHPADPGW
+38 ALALFTYDPDDPGW
-52 SQSVSGD
+52 SQSVSRD

-77 SVFGWFGYLFPVVFA
+77 SVFGWFSYLFPVVFA
-92 FDGWRIFRTE
+92 FDGWRIFRSE
-102 RDETLLG
+102 RDETLLS

-116 ALGFAL
+116 VLGFAL

-128 ALAGLRLGDGAQLP
+128 ALAGLRLEDGASLL
-142 EQISGAGGILGAAQS
+142 EQTSGAGAGGILGAALS

-189 LWLLENTGRMT
+189 LWLLESTGRAA
-200 LRLGAAGAAI
+200 LGIVAAGAAVI
-210 LDFSRRAIARK
+210 GFSGRAITRK
-221 REKKE
+221 REEKE
-226 RETPLVQEREA
+226 QETPPEQEWEGV
-237 SAAERPPRI
+237 AERTPHIGPSV
-246 DPASIDSLESAEPAG
+246 DPLESDEPVETEQGEPAL
-261 AKRREPAMF
+261 F
-270 SPSAAPASAPE
+270 SPP
-281 APALSPETPE
+281 
-291 SPSEAPASPSEA
+291 EAPASPSEV
-303 PASLSEAPE
+303 PEPPSE
-312 SPPEAPE
+312 
-319 SPSAAPEPPPEIPE
+319 APEPPPETPE
-333 PEPEAPALPSLSL
+333 PPPEAPEPPLEAPEPPPAPVLPALSL

-354 GNYSPEALE
+354 GNYSREALE

-369 EAKLMEFNI
+369 EAKLREFNI

-402 KGKQVSNLAV
+402 KGKQINNLAV

-433 VIGIEIPNEFRERVS
+433 VIGLEIPNEFRERVS
-448 LGELLSSEAYEKMH
+448 LGELLSSEAYEKMR

-568 AALGVKNLRSYNEK
+568 AALGVKNLRGYNDK
-582 VERAAAAGQPLLDPL
+582 VEEAAAAGQPLPDPL
-597 RQPSGAA
+597 RSPHGAA
-604 EAAPAPTLDKL
+604 EATPAPALDKL

-728 VGKVVEDIKSRGEPE
+728 VRKVVEDIKSRGEPE
-743 YLDEVVRGVEPG
+743 YLDEVIKGAEPG
-755 AAPDALGLG
+755 AEPAVPGLEPD
-764 SVDDDE
+764 D

-776 LYDEAARLVTE
+776 LYDEAARIVTE
-787 TRKTSISY
+787 TRKTSISH

-812 EMESAGLIGPLEANG
+812 EMESAGLVGPLEANG
-827 NREVLAAPPPPVD
+827 NREILAGPPPPVD